1 VEQYKDLIYEEI
13 AMYNFKELKDKF
25 DNNAKLGKSN
35 VEHILK
41 NDNKDQDCSDTS
53 ADNESMDWEKS

>member
-1 VEQYKDLIYEEI
+1 
-13 AMYNFKELKDKF
+13 MYNFKELKDKF

-53 ADNESMDWEKS
+53 ADNESIDWEKA